1 MPYLLGIDI
10 GTSGTKT
17 LLVDTT
23 GKKIASATEEYPLY
37 TPHPQWAEQNPAD
50 WWQATVKGIQR
61 VLAAAKINPADIAGI
76 GLSGQMHGSVF
87 LDADNQVIRPALLWC
102 DQRTV
107 EQCAWITERAGEQVV
122 FSETLNPVL
131 TGFTAPKIVWLQQK
145 EPQAWARVKKILLPK
160 DYIRFM
166 LTGEFA
172 TEVSDASG
180 TALLNVPKR
189 QWSEAMMAACNV
201 TADMLP
207 KVYESPEVSGRISAQ
222 VSSQTGLTD
231 GTPVVGGG
239 GDQAAGA
246 VGNGIVEEGIA
257 SCSIGTS
264 GVLFAHMEKPYTDKL
279 LRTHTFCAA
288 VPGEWHVMGV
298 QLSSGGSL
306 RWYRDT
312 FANSEAGVAKIMGVD
327 TYDVLKFEGIT
338 APAGCEGLIFL
349 PYLTGERCP
358 YPDPYARGVFFGLTL
373 RHTKA
378 HMVRSVMEGVAYGL
392 RDSLEIF
399 REMGVNPTQIR
410 LSGGGAKSDFW
421 RQIQADI
428 YGSECVTINIDEGPA
443 FGVALLAGVGTGIY
457 PSVQSACAQ
466 TISVVQRTEPLACN
480 VPVYNRYYP
489 IFRKLYVDLKDDF
502 KLVADA
508 YAAPAACSGE

>member
-1 MPYLLGIDI
+1 LGIDI

-17 LLVDTT
+17 LLVDQT
-23 GKKIASATEEYPLY
+23 GRKVSSATVEYPLY
-37 TPHPQWAEQNPAD
+37 TPHPLWAEQHPAD
-50 WWQATVKGIQR
+50 WWQAVVRGIQW
-61 VLAAAKINPADIAGI
+61 VLAEAKIDPSQIAGI

-87 LDADNQVIRPALLWC
+87 LDEHDEVIRPAILWC

-107 EQCAWITERAGEQVV
+107 EQCAWITEKAGRDVV
-122 FSETLNPVL
+122 VAETLNPVL

-145 EPQAWARVKKILLPK
+145 EPQAWTRVKKILLPK
-160 DYIRFM
+160 DYIRLL
-166 LTGEFA
+166 LTGEYA

-180 TALLNVPKR
+180 TALLNVTKR
-189 QWSEAMMAACNV
+189 SWSAPMLAACGV
-201 TADMLP
+201 TEAMLP
-207 KVYESPEVSGRISAQ
+207 KVYESPEVSGRISVKAAAL
-222 VSSQTGLTD
+222 TGLHA

-257 SCSIGTS
+257 SCSVGTS
-264 GVLFAHMEKPYTDKL
+264 GVLFAHMKKPNTDQL

-288 VPGEWHVMGV
+288 VPNEWHVMGV

-312 FANSEAGVAKIMGVD
+312 LAHDETDVARTLGVD
-327 TYDVLKFEGIT
+327 PYSLIT
-338 APAGCEGLIFL
+338 REAATVPAGCEGLLFL

-378 HMVRSVMEGVAYGL
+378 FMARAVLEGVAYGL

-399 REMGVNPTQIR
+399 KEMGVQTTQIR
-410 LSGGGAKSDFW
+410 LSGGGARSEVW

-428 YGSECVTINIDEGPA
+428 YHRECVTINIDEGPA
-443 FGVALLAGVGTGIY
+443 FGVALLAGVGTGLY
-457 PSVQSACAQ
+457 PSVPEACRQ
-466 TISVVQRTEPLACN
+466 TITVTHRIEPVETDAAI
-480 VPVYNRYYP
+480 YERYYP
-489 IFRKLYVDLKDDF
+489 IYRKLYADLKDDF
-502 KLVADA
+502 AAVAQA
-508 YAAPAACSGE
+508 YEAVTA

>member
-17 LLVDTT
+17 LLVDQT
-23 GKKIASATEEYPLY
+23 GKKVASATVEYPLY
-37 TPHPQWAEQNPAD
+37 TPHPLWAEQHPAD
-50 WWQATVKGIQR
+50 WWQATVRGVQH
-61 VLAAAKINPADIAGI
+61 VLAEAKINPADIAGI

-87 LDADNQVIRPALLWC
+87 LDEHNEVIRPAILWC

-107 EQCAWITERAGEQVV
+107 EQCAWITEKAGKSVV
-122 FSETLNPVL
+122 ESETLNPVL

-145 EPQAWARVKKILLPK
+145 EPEAWARVKKILLPK
-160 DYIRFM
+160 DYIRLL

-180 TALLNVPKR
+180 TALLNVANR
-189 QWSEAMMAACNV
+189 VWSAPMLAACNV
-201 TADMLP
+201 TEDMLP
-207 KVYESPEVSGRISAQ
+207 KVYESPEISGRINARAAGL
-222 VSSQTGLTD
+222 TGLKE

-257 SCSIGTS
+257 SCSVGTS
-264 GVLFAHMEKPYTDKL
+264 GVLFAHMKKPYTDNL

-306 RWYRDT
+306 RWYRDMIAHT
-312 FANSEAGVAKIMGVD
+312 EMDVARTLGVD
-327 TYDVLKFEGIT
+327 PYSIIT
-338 APAGCEGLIFL
+338 REAAAAPAGSEGLIFL

-373 RHTKA
+373 RHNKA
-378 HMVRSVMEGVAYGL
+378 FMARAVLEGVAYGL

-399 REMGVNPTQIR
+399 REMGVQTTQIR
-410 LSGGGAKSDFW
+410 LSGGGARSEVW

-428 YGSECVTINIDEGPA
+428 FNRECVTINMDEGPA
-443 FGVALLAGVGTGIY
+443 FGVALLAGVGTGLF
-457 PSVQSACAQ
+457 PTVQAACAQ
-466 TISVVQRTEPLACN
+466 TIAVTHRIA
-480 VPVYNRYYP
+480 PVADDAAVYARYYP
-489 IFRKLYVDLKDDF
+489 IFVKLYADLKDDF
-502 KLVADA
+502 AAVAKA
-508 YAAPAACSGE
+508 YEAVSA

>member
-17 LLVDTT
+17 LLIDVS
-23 GKKIASATEEYPLY
+23 GRIIASATYEYPLS
-37 TPHPQWAEQNPAD
+37 TPHPLWAEQHPDD
-50 WWQATVKGIQR
+50 WWKATVLGIKE
-61 VLAAAKINPADIAGI
+61 VLRESGIDAGEIAGV

-87 LDADNQVIRPALLWC
+87 LDSNNLIIRPAILWC
-102 DQRTV
+102 DQRTA
-107 EQCAWITERAGEQVV
+107 EQCAWITERAGRETVV
-122 FSETLNPVL
+122 AETLNPVL

-145 EPQAWARVKKILLPK
+145 EPQAWAQVEKILLPK
-160 DYIRFM
+160 DYIRFR
-166 LTGEFA
+166 LTEEYA

-180 TALLNVPKR
+180 TSLLNVTKR
-189 QWSEAMMAACNV
+189 AWSEPMMAACNV
-201 TADMLP
+201 TESMLP
-207 KVYESPEVSGRISAQ
+207 KVFESPEVSGKICAHAASL
-222 VSSQTGLTD
+222 TGLKE

-257 SCSIGTS
+257 SCSVGTS
-264 GVLFAHMEKPYTDKL
+264 GVLFAHMRQPHTDKY

-306 RWYRDT
+306 RWYRD
-312 FANSEAGVAKIMGVD
+312 AIADCEVGVARAV
-327 TYDVLKFEGIT
+327 GIDPYEILMQEAAT

-349 PYLTGERCP
+349 PYLTGERTP

-378 HMVRSVMEGVAYGL
+378 DMVRSVLEGVSYGL

-399 REMGVNPTQIR
+399 HEMGVNPSQIR
-410 LSGGGAKSDFW
+410 LSGGGARSKLW

-428 YGSECVTINIDEGPA
+428 YGRECVTINVEEGPA
-443 FGVALLAGVGTGIY
+443 FGVALLAGVGTGLY
-457 PSVQSACAQ
+457 PSVQDACSQ
-466 TISVVQRTEPLACN
+466 TIQVADRT
-480 VPVYNRYYP
+480 VPIAEHSAAYARYYP
-489 IFRKLYVDLKDDF
+489 IYRSLYASLKDEF
-502 KLVADA
+502 LAVAKA
-508 YAAPAACSGE
+508 HEALAGAVK